1 MKGYL
6 LARIFQ
12 FFAIVFILYVV
23 GGCGPRPSI
32 VKVTDDTPLTPQQE
46 VQLGLIL
53 TDTLIQYLGGD
64 DPEVGLE
71 SYVNQVV
78 RRLMTADSRQRIKV
92 RVANHADAYSLALP
106 GGVILVTRG
115 LLQELE
121 SESQLAALLAREI
134 GHSLS
139 GLMTESMK
147 PIVRGRAVFLQDVQ
161 PGDALYSQ
169 RLLLT
174 RELTDVA
181 LRRGYEREKDNNADI
196 ATIDVMVRGGYSL
209 NGFFELDQMW
219 QRLNRA
225 ATDSGR
231 SVYPDPLSELRLQ
244 AARDYITTTYPDYR
258 GVKDLHPDTDIR
270 QLASPEQLRTAYRL
284 YDQARSA
291 EAAGEQTRALQL
303 YHQAI
308 QEQPRSLLLAAL
320 GMAYLRGE
328 DLIPAR
334 RYLRQSVNVDADY
347 YQSRLGLGYIH
358 LRRSEWSDAAAE
370 LEASL
375 ALFPTLQGTFLLA
388 ETEEGRGNGVRAR
401 NLYRHLLEV
410 DGQSALGRAA
420 AERLRQLPR

>member
-1 MKGYL
+1 M
-6 LARIFQ
+6 
-12 FFAIVFILYVV
+12 IVFTLYVV
-23 GGCGPRPSI
+23 CGCAPRPLV
-32 VKVTDDTPLTPQQE
+32 VKVSDETPPTPQQE

-53 TDTLIQYLGGD
+53 TDMLIQYLGGD
-64 DPEVGLE
+64 HPEVSLE
-71 SYVNQVV
+71 SYVNQVA
-78 RRLMTADSRQRIKV
+78 RRLVTADSSQRIQV
-92 RVANHADAYSLALP
+92 RVANHSDVYSLTLP
-106 GGVILVTRG
+106 GGFIVVTRG

-134 GHSLS
+134 GYSQSDLVA
-139 GLMTESMK
+139 ESMK

-161 PGDALYSQ
+161 PGDALFVQ

-181 LRRGYEREKDNNADI
+181 LHRGYGSEIDYSVDI
-196 ATIDVMVRGGYSL
+196 ATIDKLVHGNYSL

-244 AARDYITTTYPDYR
+244 AARDYITTTYPDYH
-258 GVKDLHPDTDIR
+258 GAKELHSDTDFR
-270 QLASPEQLRTAYRL
+270 QLVSPDQLRPAYRL

-291 EAAGEQTRALQL
+291 EMVGEQTRALQL

-308 QEQPRSLLLAAL
+308 QEQPLSMLLAAL

-334 RYLRQSVNVDADY
+334 RYLRQSVAVDAEY

-388 ETEEGRGNGVRAR
+388 ETEEGRGHGVRAR